1 MSEPPNS
8 ERPESGQ
15 GAGET
20 DRLLRRLRGR
30 REAARIA
37 LLFER
42 IWPALWPP
50 LGVAGLF
57 VCLALLGVPR
67 LLPPWAHTLLLAVT
81 AVAVVILLL
90 RGLRGL
96 ATPDD
101 AAADRR
107 LEIASG
113 LRHRPLSVL
122 ADRPSSSNPA
132 ADALWTAHVARAV
145 RQVRRLRVGVPRPGL
160 ARRDRRALRG
170 GLVVALVAALV
181 IAGSDGPARLADAM
195 TPNLPIAP
203 APQAAQLQVWVT
215 PPSYTGLAPLFLKQ
229 EGGPVSVPSG
239 SHLTASL
246 TGGEGAPPSL
256 ALNGRAE
263 PFRALD
269 AASFQGDLDLTGG
282 GRLTVRRGG
291 RELAGWDLSVL
302 ANRSPAIAWSEP
314 PGPAPRGLQTRL
326 PWQVSDDYGVVQ
338 LRAELRLRERPDAPP
353 IELSI
358 PIPSGSAKSAKGV
371 NLQDLTANPWA
382 GLPVTARLVGHDA
395 AGLTGSSPD
404 AGFTLPERIFHHPVA
419 RALVAVRKQLSLDP
433 DDRASAV
440 AELDKLLLA
449 PQALGNDTG
458 AFLNL
463 ADIYYRLVRGR
474 SPQSVEQAQQLMWEL
489 ALHLEEGGA
498 ERSARALEA
507 AREAVRQALDRATAN
522 PSEKNRAE
530 LDQKLKELENAIRQ
544 HLEALLE
551 QAKREGADLS
561 FDPDAQHLDSRD
573 LQRMAEA
580 AREAAKQGKM
590 DEARNRMAEL
600 ERMLD
605 QLRNARPERGRAN
618 AKNAEKRQRGQ
629 QQMGALQDMIGRQGG
644 LLDRAQERAG
654 QPTDRRGEP
663 REPRAGGRDA
673 KPGGQSRE
681 ENQGAA
687 READRRVQ
695 QALRRALGELMQQF
709 GDLTGQVPRSLG
721 EADQAM
727 RDAGQAL
734 GQGRDDAAGQSEQQ
748 AIEALQKGGREM
760 SQQMAKQFGPGQSG
774 EGDDGGDPNGSTG
787 MSLQD
792 GRGDRNGTAEGALP
806 GQHGRGEKRDPL
818 GRQLGQGTAGSDE
831 SDAVR
836 VPEEMERQRT
846 RAIQDELR
854 RRGADRAR
862 PQPELDYIDRLLK
875 QF

>member
-1 MSEPPNS
+1 MSEPPKS
-8 ERPESGQ
+8 ERPESEG
-15 GAGET
+15 GTGEAA
-20 DRLLRRLRGR
+20 RLLRRLRGR
-30 REAARIA
+30 RAAARAA

-42 IWPALWPP
+42 VWPALWPP

-57 VCLALLGVPR
+57 VCLALLGVPQA
-67 LLPPWAHTLLLAVT
+67 LPPWAHTLLLVVT
-81 AVAVVILLL
+81 GLAIVLLLL
-90 RGLRGL
+90 RGFRGL
-96 ATPDD
+96 AAPDD

-122 ADRPSSSNPA
+122 ADRPSRSDAA
-132 ADALWTAHVARAV
+132 ADTLWQAHVARAV

-229 EGGPVSVPSG
+229 EGGPISVPSG

-256 ALNGRAE
+256 ALNGHAE

-282 GRLTVRRGG
+282 GRLAVRRGG
-291 RELAGWDLSVL
+291 QELAAWDLSVL
-302 ANRSPAIAWSEP
+302 ANRSPAISWAEP
-314 PGPAPRGLQTRL
+314 PGPAPRSLQTRL
-326 PWQVSDDYGVVQ
+326 PWQVSDDYGVIQ
-338 LRAELRLRERPDAPP
+338 LRAELRLRERSDAPP
-353 IELSI
+353 IEVSI

-382 GLPVTARLVGHDA
+382 GLPVIARLVGRDA
-395 AGLTGSSPD
+395 AGLTGSSAD
-404 AGFTLPERIFHHPVA
+404 AGFTLPERVFHHPVA
-419 RALVAVRKQLSLDP
+419 RALVALRKQLSLHP

-440 AELDKLLLA
+440 AELDKLLLLA
-449 PQALGNDTG
+449 PEALGNDTG

-474 SPQSVEQAQQLMWEL
+474 SSQSVEQAQQLMWEL

-507 AREAVRQALDRATAN
+507 AREAVRQALDRATAD
-522 PSEKNRAE
+522 PSETNRAE
-530 LDQKLKELENAIRQ
+530 LDQKLKELENAIQKR
-544 HLEALLE
+544 LEALLD
-551 QAKREGADLS
+551 QARREGADLS

-605 QLRNARPERGRAN
+605 QLRNARPERGHAD

-654 QPTDRRGEP
+654 QPTNQRGEP
-663 REPRAGGRDA
+663 RDPRTGRRDA
-673 KPGGQSRE
+673 KPGGQPPE
-681 ENQGAA
+681 GNQDAA

-709 GDLTGQVPRSLG
+709 GDLTGQVPQSLG

-734 GQGRDDAAGQSEQQ
+734 GQGQDGAAGQSEQR

-774 EGDDGGDPNGSTG
+774 EGGDPNGNTG

-792 GRGDRNGTAEGALP
+792 GQGDRNGTAEGALP
-806 GQHGRGEKRDPL
+806 GQHGRGDRRDPL

-836 VPEEMERQRT
+836 VPEEMERKRT

>member
-1 MSEPPNS
+1 MSEPPKG
-8 ERPESGQ
+8 EPQGSGH
-15 GAGET
+15 GTGEA
-20 DRLLRRLRGR
+20 DRLLRRLKGR
-30 REAARIA
+30 RAAARLA

-67 LLPPWAHTLLLAVT
+67 VLPPWAHTLLLAVT
-81 AVAVVILLL
+81 VLAIVVLLV

-96 ATPDD
+96 AAPDD

-122 ADRPSSSNPA
+122 ADRPSGSDPA
-132 ADALWTAHVARAV
+132 GDTLWQAHVARAV
-145 RQVRRLRVGVPRPGL
+145 RQVRRLRVGLPRPGL

-170 GLVVALVAALV
+170 GLVVALIAALV

-195 TPNLPIAP
+195 TPNLPIA
-203 APQAAQLQVWVT
+203 AATQAAQLQVWVT
-215 PPSYTGLAPLFLKQ
+215 PPPYTGLAPMFLKA

-246 TGGEGAPPSL
+246 TGGEGAPPTL

-282 GRLTVRRGG
+282 GRLAVRRGG

-302 ANRSPAIAWSEP
+302 ANRSPSIAWAEP
-314 PGPAPRGLQTRL
+314 PGPAPRSLQTRL
-326 PWQVSDDYGVVQ
+326 PWQVSDDYGVIQ

-353 IELSI
+353 LLLSI
-358 PIPSGSAKSAKGV
+358 PVPGGTAKSAKGV

-382 GLPVTARLVGHDA
+382 GLAVVARLIGHDA
-395 AGLTGSSPD
+395 AGLTGSSAD
-404 AGFTLPERIFHHPVA
+404 AGFTLPERSFHHPVA
-419 RALVAVRKQLSLDP
+419 RALIGVRKQLSVDP
-433 DDRASAV
+433 DDRAGAV
-440 AELDKLLLA
+440 AQLDQLMLT
-449 PQALGNDTG
+449 PQAFGGDTG

-498 ERSARALEA
+498 ERTARALEA

-522 PSEKNRAE
+522 PNATNRAE

-544 HLEALLE
+544 RLDALLE

-561 FDPDAQHLDSRD
+561 FDPQAQHLDSRD
-573 LQRMAEA
+573 LERMAEA
-580 AREAAKQGKM
+580 ARDAAKQGKM

-605 QLRNARPERGRAN
+605 QLRNARPEHGKASAR
-618 AKNAEKRQRGQ
+618 NAEKRQRGQ

-644 LLDRAQERAG
+644 LLDHAQSRAG
-654 QPTDRRGEP
+654 QPADQSG
-663 REPRAGGRDA
+663 EPRAGRRDA
-673 KPGGQSRE
+673 ERGGKSPEGGQE
-681 ENQGAA
+681 AA

-709 GDLTGQVPRSLG
+709 GDLTGQVPQSLG

-734 GQGRDDAAGQSEQQ
+734 GEGQDGAAGQSEQR

-760 SQQMAKQFGPGQSG
+760 GQQMAKQFGPGQSG
-774 EGDDGGDPNGSTG
+774 EGDEGGDPNGNTG

-792 GRGDRNGTAEGALP
+792 GRGDRNGTAEGTLP
-806 GQHGRGEKRDPL
+806 GQHGRGDKRDPL

-854 RRGADRAR
+854 RRGAERAR